1 MKNIVIFGRVS
12 TKEKVFFARQIAVMI
27 SSGVPLDRAIKMVIL
42 QTKNPVFKDVLES
55 IYQSIT
61 TGEKLSIALKKFPKV
76 FDEVFVSVVASG
88 EMTGKLDKV
97 LTHQADQMEQMQ
109 TFSSK
114 IRSALAYPIFIIF
127 AMIIVIAIMMIKVVP
142 VLKDVFDQSG
152 AVLPLST
159 RIIIGISDLFVNWWW
174 LLLII
179 IIVVVTGLSLF
190 FKNTKKGRFWWDVI
204 KLKAP
209 IVNYVSYEI
218 YMARFARTIETLF
231 GAGTPIVDS
240 IKITAR
246 SINNRVYL
254 RILKK
259 VIAEVEKGVPM
270 STPISKEKDFP
281 VLVSQMVMVGEQT
294 GKLEFLMKKLADY
307 YESEVDI
314 KIKTISNLIE
324 PVTIVII
331 GLGVGFLIY
340 SILYPIY
347 GLVNVI

>member
-12 TKEKVFFARQIAVMI
+12 TKEKVFFARQIAVMV
-27 SSGVPLDRAIKMVIL
+27 SSGVPLDGAIKLVTL
-42 QTKNPVFKDVLES
+42 QTRNQAFKDVLDG
-55 IYQSIT
+55 IYKSIT
-61 TGEKLSIALKKFPKV
+61 TGEKLSTALGKYPKV

-114 IRSALAYPIFIIF
+114 VKSALAYPIFIIF
-127 AMIIVIAIMMIKVVP
+127 AMILVIVIMMVKVIP
-142 VLKDVFDQSG
+142 VLKTVFEESG
-152 AVLPLST
+152 AQLPLST
-159 RIIIGISDLFVNWWW
+159 RIIIGISDFFVAWWW
-174 LLLII
+174 LVLILVVI
-179 IIVVVTGLSLF
+179 ITLFLYLF
-190 FKNTKKGRFWWDVI
+190 FKNSRTGRFWWDTI

-218 YMARFARTIETLF
+218 YMARFARTLETLF
-231 GAGTPIVDS
+231 GAGTPIIDS

-246 SINNRVYL
+246 SINNRIYI
-254 RILKK
+254 RILKR
-259 VIAEVEKGVPM
+259 VIIEVEKGVPM
-270 STPISKEKDFP
+270 SVPISKEKDFP
-281 VLVSQMVMVGEQT
+281 VLVPQMIMVGEQT
-294 GKLEFLMKKLADY
+294 GKLEFLMSKLADY
-307 YESEVDI
+307 YETEVDI

-324 PVTIVII
+324 PVTIVIV
-331 GLGVGFLIY
+331 GLGVGFLVY